1 MWPRHTGDFCL
12 FRIYADKDNKPAKY
26 SPDNVP
32 YKPKKFFTISTK
44 GVKEGD
50 FTFIYGY
57 PGRTSEY
64 IVSDAVKY
72 IAEEGNPHKIKL
84 RTIRLDIMNRYQ
96 AKDPVVRIQYAAK
109 NAGVANKWKKMQGE
123 AKGIEKLGVVAEKQ
137 ELENRFQE
145 WAAGKPEYENLLPQ
159 FRELYAE
166 VRPLDFAFD
175 YYTEGFNGIELM
187 SFAANFASLDAS
199 LTKEKVAAL
208 KERVKTFYKNYYQPI
223 DQESAKAL
231 MAEFVENV
239 PAEFQPA
246 VLKENSGN
254 LDNWIDGLFTETIL
268 LDSSKVYRILDG
280 DPSEIAGAMA
290 NDIAVQVNK
299 SFVDFYKENVIGKRD
314 VLNSRIE
321 KLYTAYMKGLMEMQP
336 DHVFYP
342 DANSTLRIA
351 YGKVDGFNPSDAV
364 RYKCYSTLEGIM
376 EKDNPEIYDY
386 NVPQRLRDLYE
397 AKDYGR
403 WEVNGTVPVA
413 FIATNHTTGGNSGS
427 PVINGNGELI
437 GVNFDRCW
445 ESTMSDIKYDS
456 DLCRNIAVDIRYV
469 LFLIDKY
476 AGANYLI
483 EEMKLN

>member
-1 MWPRHTGDFCL
+1 M
-12 FRIYADKDNKPAKY
+12 
-26 SPDNVP
+26 
-32 YKPKKFFTISTK
+32 
-44 GVKEGD
+44 
-50 FTFIYGY
+50 
-57 PGRTSEY
+57 
-64 IVSDAVKY
+64 
-72 IAEEGNPHKIKL
+72 
-84 RTIRLDIMNRYQ
+84 
-96 AKDPVVRIQYAAK
+96 
-109 NAGVANKWKKMQGE
+109 
-123 AKGIEKLGVVAEKQ
+123 
-137 ELENRFQE
+137 ENRFQE

-336 DHVFYP
+336 GHVFYP

>member
-1 MWPRHTGDFCL
+1 
-12 FRIYADKDNKPAKY
+12 
-26 SPDNVP
+26 
-32 YKPKKFFTISTK
+32 
-44 GVKEGD
+44 
-50 FTFIYGY
+50 
-57 PGRTSEY
+57 
-64 IVSDAVKY
+64 
-72 IAEEGNPHKIKL
+72 
-84 RTIRLDIMNRYQ
+84 
-96 AKDPVVRIQYAAK
+96 
-109 NAGVANKWKKMQGE
+109 
-123 AKGIEKLGVVAEKQ
+123 
-137 ELENRFQE
+137 
-145 WAAGKPEYENLLPQ
+145 
-159 FRELYAE
+159 
-166 VRPLDFAFD
+166 
-175 YYTEGFNGIELM
+175 
-187 SFAANFASLDAS
+187 
-199 LTKEKVAAL
+199 
-208 KERVKTFYKNYYQPI
+208 
-223 DQESAKAL
+223 
-231 MAEFVENV
+231 
-239 PAEFQPA
+239 
-246 VLKENSGN
+246 
-254 LDNWIDGLFTETIL
+254 
-268 LDSSKVYRILDG
+268 
-280 DPSEIAGAMA
+280 
-290 NDIAVQVNK
+290 
-299 SFVDFYKENVIGKRD
+299 
-314 VLNSRIE
+314 
-321 KLYTAYMKGLMEMQP
+321 MQP
-336 DHVFYP
+336 DHVFDP